1 MILVRTVFHCE
12 FGKAGEVVRA
22 MTGNPD
28 QMPESLRLP
37 TRVLTDLSGPF
48 DTVVIET
55 VVESIDDYQR
65 RMQAMF
71 ADAAA
76 MQQAGPFAGLVRS
89 GHREYYTIEAE
100 R

>member
-1 MILVRTVFHCE
+1 MILVRTTFHAK
-12 FGKAGEVVRA
+12 FGQAGRVVQMFTNFDA
-22 MTGNPD
+22 
-28 QMPESLRLP
+28 MPESMRLP

-48 DTVVIET
+48 DTVVVEQ

-65 RMQAMF
+65 RMREMF
-71 ADAAA
+71 AASEGAP
-76 MQQAGPFAGLVRS
+76 MAGTMAELVAS